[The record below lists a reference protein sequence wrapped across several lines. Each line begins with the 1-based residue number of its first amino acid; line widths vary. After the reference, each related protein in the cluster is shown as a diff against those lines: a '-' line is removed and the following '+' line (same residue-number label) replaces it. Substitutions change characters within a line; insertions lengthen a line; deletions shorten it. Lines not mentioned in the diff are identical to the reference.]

1 MMVGA
6 GEAAPDFELPDGEG
20 RKVRLSAFKG
30 KKVVVY
36 FYPKDDTPGC
46 TIEAVDFTRLR
57 ADYEKAGAVVL
68 GISKDS
74 CASHVKFTEKYG
86 LTVMLLS
93 DEDASVQKMYGVWR
107 PKTFMGREFL
117 GTARVTF
124 LLDGKGK
131 VAKVRDPVKPEGH
144 AEEVLEEIRKMK

>member
-1 MMVGA
+1 MVEE
-6 GEAAPDFELPDGEG
+6 GEAAPDFVLPDGEG
-20 RKVRLSAFKG
+20 KKVALSAFRG

-46 TIEAVDFTRLR
+46 TIEAVDFTKLR
-57 ADYEKAGAVVL
+57 DGYEKAGAVVL

-74 CASHVKFTEKYG
+74 CASHARFTKKFG

-107 PKTFMGREFL
+107 PKTFMGKEFM
-117 GTARVTF
+117 GT
-124 LLDGKGK
+124 
-131 VAKVRDPVKPEGH
+131 
-144 AEEVLEEIRKMK
+144 